1 MDVMT
6 GALAATV
13 EQEATLQVEMEG
25 AWVSDG
31 FVKLSHK
38 S

>member
-1 MDVMT
+1 MT

-31 FVKLSHK
+31 FVKLSQK